1 MLYLFSG
8 VQRSGDIRSFLLPM
22 VTAEGYNLVLR
33 EVDVKR
39 DAASDLLD
47 LQFGKAW
54 LLRSQMVNGM

>member
-1 MLYLFSG
+1 MLYLFAG

-33 EVDVKR
+33 EVDIKR

-47 LQFGKAW
+47 PAIWEGL
-54 LLRSQMVNGM
+54 VC